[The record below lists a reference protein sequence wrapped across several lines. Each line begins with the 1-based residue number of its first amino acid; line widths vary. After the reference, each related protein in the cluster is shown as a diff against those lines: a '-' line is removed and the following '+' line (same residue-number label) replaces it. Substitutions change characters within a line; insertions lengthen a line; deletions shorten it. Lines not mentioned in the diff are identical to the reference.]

1 MENLTEI
8 MMAVLGGTS
17 VLGIVQAIRY
27 RKQTKKLK
35 ENEVKVSDV
44 DTQRQ
49 QIDLADEYLKK
60 VMELSEKNYQA
71 TLKNGDDNG
80 EIIREVKEVKT
91 TVDNIV
97 GYLNGDFQDYL
108 KKKNAPKPKPKPKPK
123 KEAAK

>member
-1 MENLTEI
+1 MEHLTEI
-8 MMAVLGGTS
+8 LMALLGGTS
-17 VLGIVQAIRY
+17 VLGIVQAVRY
-27 RKQTKKLK
+27 RKQNKALK
-35 ENEVKVSDV
+35 ENEVKLSDV

-91 TVDNIV
+91 TVGDIV
-97 GYLNGDFQDYL
+97 GYLNGDFQEYL
-108 KKKNAPKPKPKPKPK
+108 KKKNAKPRPKPK
-123 KEAAK
+123 KETKP

>member
-1 MENLTEI
+1 MENLNEI
-8 MMAVLGGTS
+8 LMAVLGGTS

-60 VMELSEKNYQA
+60 VMDLSEKNYQA

-91 TVDNIV
+91 TVGDIV

-108 KKKNAPKPKPKPKPK
+108 KKKNAPKPKPKQKPK

>member
-8 MMAVLGGTS
+8 IMALLGGTS
-17 VLGIVQAIRY
+17 VLGIVQAVRY
-27 RKQTKKLK
+27 RKQNKALK
-35 ENEVKVSDV
+35 ENEVKLSDV

-71 TLKNGDDNG
+71 TLKNGTDND
-80 EIIREVKEVKT
+80 EIIREVKEVKA
-91 TVDNIV
+91 TVGDIV

-108 KKKNAPKPKPKPKPK
+108 KKKNAKPKSK
-123 KEAAK
+123 KEAKK

>member
-1 MENLTEI
+1 MEHLTEI
-8 MMAVLGGTS
+8 MMALLGGTS
-17 VLGIVQAIRY
+17 VLGIVQAVRY
-27 RKQTKKLK
+27 RKQNKALK
-35 ENEVKVSDV
+35 ENEVKLSDV

-91 TVDNIV
+91 TVGDIV
-97 GYLNGDFQDYL
+97 GYLNGDFQEYL
-108 KKKNAPKPKPKPKPK
+108 KKKNAKPKPKPK
-123 KEAAK
+123 KETKP

>member
-1 MENLTEI
+1 MEHLTEI
-8 MMAVLGGTS
+8 MMALLGGTS
-17 VLGIVQAIRY
+17 AIGIVQAIRY
-27 RKQTKKLK
+27 RKQNKALK
-35 ENEVKVSDV
+35 ENEVKLSDV

-91 TVDNIV
+91 TVGDIV
-97 GYLNGDFQDYL
+97 GYLNGDFQEYL
-108 KKKNAPKPKPKPKPK
+108 KKKNKPKPKPK

>member
-8 MMAVLGGTS
+8 MMAILGGTS

-91 TVDNIV
+91 TVGDIV

>member
-1 MENLTEI
+1 
-8 MMAVLGGTS
+8 MAVLGGTS

-91 TVDNIV
+91 TVGDIV
-97 GYLNGDFQDYL
+97 GYLNGDFQEYL
-108 KKKNAPKPKPKPKPK
+108 KKKNSPKPKPKQKPK

>member
-27 RKQTKKLK
+27 RKQNKKLK

-91 TVDNIV
+91 TVGDIV
-97 GYLNGDFQDYL
+97 GYLNGDFQEYL
-108 KKKNAPKPKPKPKPK
+108 KKKIAPKPKPKPKPK

>member
-8 MMAVLGGTS
+8 IMAILGGTS
-17 VLGIVQAIRY
+17 VLGIVQAVRY
-27 RKQTKKLK
+27 RKQTKQLK

-44 DTQRQ
+44 ETQRQ

-60 VMELSEKNYQA
+60 VMELSEKNYKA

-80 EIIREVKEVKT
+80 EIIKEVKEVKA
-91 TVDNIV
+91 TVGDIV

-108 KKKNAPKPKPKPKPK
+108 KKKNAPKPKQKLK